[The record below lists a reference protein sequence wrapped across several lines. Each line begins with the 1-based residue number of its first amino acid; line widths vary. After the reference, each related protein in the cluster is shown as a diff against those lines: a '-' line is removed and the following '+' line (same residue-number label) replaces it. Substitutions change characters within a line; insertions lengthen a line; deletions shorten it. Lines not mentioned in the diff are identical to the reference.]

1 VREGTGGHFMG
12 IISNIRDAFKPPDPK
27 ELVRKWQR
35 EVRAEQRKVER
46 DIREVEVEQKKMQ
59 ANIRDAAKR
68 WDARLAQDVAD
79 RASRAPQLRPLARA
93 GTTWDH

>member
-1 VREGTGGHFMG
+1 MVESSTRP
-12 IISNIRDAFKPPDPK
+12 DARGRRVNRPNSTA
-27 ELVRKWQR
+27 LHARR